1 MIIKRFFYTVKQAF
15 LQVFRNWNMSI
26 ASIFAITAMLL
37 ILSIFFILVIN
48 VNTAAQTIQNDYDS
62 IEVFLKDDVTK
73 QDAQTIIN
81 DISTRAGV
89 EDAYYKSRETAMEE
103 FRERWGKNA
112 YLLDSLNDNPLPN
125 SVVIMIS
132 DLEKANDLAETAAGY
147 EGVEDVKFYKDTV
160 DKLLDATRFVQLAAI
175 VVMVFLIIVSVVVV
189 SNTIKLTDFNRA
201 NEISI
206 MKYIGATNWFIRGPF
221 LAEGII
227 IGVVSAGISVG
238 ASAAMYKKI
247 VEVIG
252 DQVFSVLSMPMVP
265 VNFLVYKFAWIFLAL
280 GISIGACGSII
291 SMRKFLDA

>member
-189 SNTIKLTDFNRA
+189 SNTIKLTVFNRA
-201 NEISI
+201 NEISK

-265 VNFLVYKFAWIFLAL
+265 VNFLVYNFAWIFLAL
-280 GISIGACGSII
+280 GISIGSCGSII